1 MFDNSDIH
9 REIEDLEGK
18 TTTEDFWKD
27 KELAQEVYDNLSSKK
42 KRVKLWNDLWQRVVD
57 LEELLHL
64 LHENSDEKEIKEI
77 DSEYWQLKK
86 DFDQAEIALLLHG
99 EYDSMNCFLSI
110 HSGTGGVEAQDW
122 AEMLLRMYLRYCE
135 RRSYKTE
142 IISIM
147 PGEEAGIKSVIL
159 QVKGEDAYGYLRTE
173 SGVHRLVRL
182 SPFNAK
188 NLRQTSFALVEVLPI
203 FDKKIEIE
211 IPKDDLKIDTF
222 RASGHG
228 GQKVNKTD
236 SAVRITHLPTGLV
249 TTCQS
254 ERSQLQNKERALMML
269 KSKLYTR
276 QEQQE
281 KEKETLIKGAVK
293 QGSWGN
299 QIRSY
304 VLHPY
309 QMVKDHR
316 TNFETSQTQK
326 VLDGELDEFIEEALR
341 KIIL

>member
-1 MFDNSDIH
+1 
-9 REIEDLEGK
+9 LEGK